1 MSEFMVNVVVKRKN
15 EDSRGVMLLEN
26 VQQYMYLEKG
36 ATLSF

>member
-1 MSEFMVNVVVKRKN
+1 MSEFMVNVVVKRKD